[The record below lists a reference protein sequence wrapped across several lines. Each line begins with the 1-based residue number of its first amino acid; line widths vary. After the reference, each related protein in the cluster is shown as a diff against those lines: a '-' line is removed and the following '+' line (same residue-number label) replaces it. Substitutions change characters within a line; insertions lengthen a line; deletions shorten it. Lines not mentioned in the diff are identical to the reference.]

1 MVVAALAAV
10 VVGVVA
16 VVVAALA
23 AVVDGVVAVV
33 VAALAAVVEVVAS
46 AAAMSIML
54 NIFMFRKNV
63 CEDTKYLPETAQ
75 KQGV

>member
-1 MVVAALAAV
+1 MA
-10 VVGVVA
+10 GG
-16 VVVAALA
+16 VAALA
-23 AVVDGVVAVV
+23 AVVDGVVA
-33 VAALAAVVEVVAS
+33 ALAAVVEVVAG

-75 KQGV
+75 IQGV

>member
-1 MVVAALAAV
+1 MA
-10 VVGVVA
+10 GG
-16 VVVAALA
+16 VAALA